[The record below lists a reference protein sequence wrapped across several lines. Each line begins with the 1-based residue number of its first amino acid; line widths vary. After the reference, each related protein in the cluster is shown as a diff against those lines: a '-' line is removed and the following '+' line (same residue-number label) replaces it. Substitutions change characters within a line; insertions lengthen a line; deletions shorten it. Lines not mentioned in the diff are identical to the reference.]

1 MSEPAW
7 LVEARKHV
15 GLKEITGKTHA
26 PTITRWLR
34 QLGAWWND
42 DETPW
47 CGTFVPACL
56 EAAGVPKPRNWF
68 RALAWLDFGVPLVEP
83 RVGCV
88 VVFRREGGGHV
99 GFLVGKDEQSRL
111 MVLGGNQGNAVSVA
125 PFERFRVLG
134 YRWPSAVPAPAAG
147 LPLIASNGAVSSRSE
162 A

>member
-7 LVEARKHV
+7 LVEARKYV
-15 GLKEITGKTHA
+15 GLKEIHGKTHA

-47 CGTFVPACL
+47 CGTFVAACL
-56 EAAGVPKPRNWF
+56 EAAGVAKPKNWF
-68 RALAWLDFGVPLVEP
+68 RALAWLDFGTSLAEP

-88 VVFRREGGGHV
+88 VVFRRDGGGHV
-99 GFLVGKDEQSRL
+99 GFLIGKDESGRL
-111 MVLGGNQGNAVSVA
+111 MVLGGNQGNAVSVT

-134 YRWPSAVPAPAAG
+134 YRWPFAAPAPAAG
-147 LPLIASNGAVSSRSE
+147 LPLVASNGATSSRSE